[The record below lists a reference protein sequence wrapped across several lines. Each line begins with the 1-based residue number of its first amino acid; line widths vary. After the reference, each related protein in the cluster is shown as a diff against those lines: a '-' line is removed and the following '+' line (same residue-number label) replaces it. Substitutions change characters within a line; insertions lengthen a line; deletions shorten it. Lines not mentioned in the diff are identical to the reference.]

1 MTPESPGHRWTL
13 EPLGASVSLVLITMA
28 ACGPAVD
35 PSISEGPPTPITVQS
50 SYESYATIDGLLGA
64 SDSAVIGVVGEVVD
78 SFLDDGCDPQTD
90 PSTGKPF
97 FYARMDVFEVKVER
111 WLSGE
116 PKTEVI
122 RVVSLDPTSVVDP
135 EWTPLESGERLLL
148 FLVRNNVPCPEGGG
162 ELWLPLSADNGVF
175 DVSGDV
181 VFPRSDNVTGLA
193 SPAADR
199 ASGADQK
206 TISFL
211 VEEVAGLIGG

>member
-1 MTPESPGHRWTL
+1 M
-13 EPLGASVSLVLITMA
+13 TMA

-35 PSISEGPPTPITVQS
+35 PSISEGPPTPVTVES
-50 SYESYATIDGLLGA
+50 SYESYPTVGDLSGAADGV
-64 SDSAVIGVVGEVVD
+64 VIGVVGEMVD
-78 SFLDDGCDPQTD
+78 TFLMDGCDPQAD

-148 FLVRNNVPCPEGGG
+148 FLVRNNVPCPEGRG

-181 VFPRSDNVTGLA
+181 VVPRSDTVTGLA
-193 SPAADR
+193 SPAGDR
-199 ASGADQK
+199 ASGADQEA
-206 TISFL
+206 ISFL
-211 VEEVAGLIGG
+211 VEEVAGLSGG